1 MEISNKIRGFAYMY
15 RVFNSQKNDPFCPN
29 CNSYATTL
37 ASVTEA
43 ISKFEAEAGEA
54 ARNLDPAMSRLFSD
68 ARSGIMSLTGPETPI
83 RQKKEGN
90 CKLPEGVCFLKN
102 SFAILQKCNP

>member
-1 MEISNKIRGFAYMY
+1 MDTSNRIRGFAYMY
-15 RVFNSQKNDPFCPN
+15 RVLTSQKNDPFCPK

-37 ASVTEA
+37 VSVKEA
-43 ISKFEAEAGEA
+43 VSTFEEEGS
-54 ARNLDPAMSRLFSD
+54 LDPVMSRLFFD
-68 ARSGIMSLTGPETPI
+68 ARSGIMSLTAAENPL

-102 SFAILQKCNP
+102 SFAILQKSNP